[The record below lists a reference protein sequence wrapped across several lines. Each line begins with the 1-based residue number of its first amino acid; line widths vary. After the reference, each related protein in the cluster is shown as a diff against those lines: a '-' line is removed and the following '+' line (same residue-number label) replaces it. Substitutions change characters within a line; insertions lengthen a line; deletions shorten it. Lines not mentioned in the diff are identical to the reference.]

1 MQSSLPNTGIEWI
14 AILVYFGIPLQFA
27 ESVVKNSKLGSD
39 ELSSDIMFSDFKYTG
54 CKKVLDSEWRKHS
67 PTLPLCVASFA
78 KIIVNVKKH
87 ADQIWN
93 CIGVIDGRVRD
104 EEERMN
110 GQWSKYVQ
118 EEAWFLAR
126 EEMTDEEGKCC
137 GFVWGQVPRIEKL
150 SVASRIS
157 MLFGPSILFGASDE
171 EIMPA
176 NNAIVNAGET
186 ARMDGITAGEG
197 VEVNVMEWN
206 DEVALGEGNV
216 FDDNDEVN
224 VMERNDG
231 ASNAVDSEEGGSK
244 LADVEVV
251 VAADGAFDDNDE
263 VNVME
268 RNDGASNAVDSE
280 EGGSKLADVEVV
292 VAADGANMATAGE
305 GSRGGNDNDL
315 VGAEISEIAAVAG
328 EGDLLDYGSILN
340 PQSIVDDE
348 ELSVMTNF
356 THTDFTFTDSEVASI
371 KDLLDDLTCE
381 SSSLGAGSPPAQAK
395 AKTADDLEG
404 SGNGTKLLEEC
415 SSPVTKNKKRANF
428 QLQETTLTK
437 EVPRA
442 ETASAKTARNMEDY
456 TASNDSTNGT
466 KDSGGLTRPVKKKR
480 ASDTKRASTTETQS
494 VASQEAGND
503 IDTQLLSSFSVAPGI
518 PLQVEFYRHEGNIQL
533 RFTLKGTQGND
544 LALGG
549 NLLGSQVSQVLK
561 SQPFHK

>member
-216 FDDNDEVN
+216 
-224 VMERNDG
+224 
-231 ASNAVDSEEGGSK
+231 
-244 LADVEVV
+244 
-251 VAADGAFDDNDE
+251 FDDNDE